1 MRNREAIIPAG
12 MESVYDKIGYAPA
25 IKVGDTVYVS
35 GQIGRDA
42 GMQLVEGREA
52 QIVQAFENLKRVL
65 EAGGATLDDVVDL
78 TTFHTDMRDLP
89 LFMQVRDRYFHAHPR
104 PAGRPSA
111 RTCSAARRVTSW
123 RSRRWRWWSGEHEA
137 RDVRGRRLV
146 VCTGARDAGQSRD
159 GAEIAGTSGRDD
171 AMSPPDCV
179 AASNAIGDG
188 RE

>member
-12 MESVYDKIGYAPA
+12 MESVYDRIGYAPA

-42 GMQLVEGREA
+42 AMQLIEGREA

-104 PAGRPSA
+104 PAWTAVGAHMLGGAPGYIVEIKA
-111 RTCSAARRVTSW
+111 VA
-123 RSRRWRWWSGEHEA
+123 
-137 RDVRGRRLV
+137 V
-146 VCTGARDAGQSRD
+146 VER
-159 GAEIAGTSGRDD
+159 
-171 AMSPPDCV
+171 
-179 AASNAIGDG
+179 
-188 RE
+188 

>member
-12 MESVYDKIGYAPA
+12 MESVYDRIGYAPA

-42 GMQLVEGREA
+42 AMQLVEGREA

-65 EAGGATLDDVVDL
+65 EAGGATLADVVDL

-104 PAGRPSA
+104 PAWTA
-111 RTCSAARRVTSW
+111 V
-123 RSRRWRWWSGEHEA
+123 
-137 RDVRGRRLV
+137 
-146 VCTGARDAGQSRD
+146 GAHMLG
-159 GAEIAGTSGRDD
+159 GAPGYIVEIKA
-171 AMSPPDCV
+171 V
-179 AASNAIGDG
+179 AVAVAVME
-188 RE
+188 R